1 MGKKNNTDNVN
12 IEPKSERKKPVK
24 KNKVKEEI
32 IRVSNQKLVDCCFF
46 IK

>member
-24 KNKVKEEI
+24 KNKVKEEK
-32 IRVSNQKLVDCCFF
+32 RVEEEKV
-46 IK
+46 